1 MYIIISY
8 EYYNNRLSYNEVTQT
23 NTIYNASKKPFST
36 APCTHSPGLIHF
48 YWKWEFQIL
57 RFFKNRTIWRK
68 KCPLSP
74 IILIIRY
81 NMNNGNSSKYQY
93 HYQPLNFGLLEASFQ
108 FFKIFQLITR
118 KCTMIYDNKILLY
131 CFLIVLHWF
140 ELNF

>member
-23 NTIYNASKKPFST
+23 NTIFTMPPK
-36 APCTHSPGLIHF
+36 SPSHR
-48 YWKWEFQIL
+48 IL
-57 RFFKNRTIWRK
+57 YPLTRFNTFLLKVRILNIEIFLNRNIWRK
-68 KCPLSP
+68 KCPFSP

-81 NMNNGNSSKYQY
+81 NMNNGNSSKNQY
-93 HYQPLNFGLLEASFQ
+93 HCQPLNFGLLEASFQ

-131 CFLIVLHWF
+131 CFFVLYWF
-140 ELNF
+140 ELN